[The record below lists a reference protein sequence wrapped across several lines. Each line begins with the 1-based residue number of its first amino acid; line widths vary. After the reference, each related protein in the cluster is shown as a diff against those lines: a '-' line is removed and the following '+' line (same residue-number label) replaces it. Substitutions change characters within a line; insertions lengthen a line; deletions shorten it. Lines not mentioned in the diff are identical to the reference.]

1 MGESKKEIEHQA
13 QGIVVSLQCCSVFWL
28 VVVLCMSLSLSDA
41 KTSKSGANVE
51 GKLTRKRKTEKLRA
65 EYKVPLTKEKTE
77 TELTRRG

>member
-1 MGESKKEIEHQA
+1 MLFGFL
-13 QGIVVSLQCCSVFWL
+13 VSGRSVY
-28 VVVLCMSLSLSDA
+28 VSLSDA
-41 KTSKSGANVE
+41 KASKSGANVE